1 MKKREMKIRASEERQ
16 LASLRK
22 KSARG
27 TSGLYFMLLI
37 FIIAFVNIIDEVTSN
52 LSVSVQSSFV
62 TEFFVFSRNPF
73 SLWQQS
79 IEKREKAN
87 IVFFFQVC

>member
-52 LSVSVQSSFV
+52 LSVSVQSSS
-62 TEFFVFSRNPF
+62 FF
-73 SLWQQS
+73 
-79 IEKREKAN
+79 
-87 IVFFFQVC
+87 